1 MRSLSPAAH
10 WKGGVLAGH
19 QLTTWTSSFQLYA
32 GGNSPCS
39 NIHLILFN
47 TLMMVSGSDYY

>member
-19 QLTTWTSSFQLYA
+19 QLTTWTSSFQSSAARKDCATIGY
-32 GGNSPCS
+32 
-39 NIHLILFN
+39 
-47 TLMMVSGSDYY
+47 